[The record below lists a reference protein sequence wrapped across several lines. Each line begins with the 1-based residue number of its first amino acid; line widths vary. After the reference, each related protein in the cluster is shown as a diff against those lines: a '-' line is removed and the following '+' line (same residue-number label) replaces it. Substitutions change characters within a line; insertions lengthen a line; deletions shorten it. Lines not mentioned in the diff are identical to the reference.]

1 MVAFKTLHCMKNHKV
16 STNGFMAVKLDM
28 SKTYDHVEW
37 DFLENLMR
45 KMGFCMRWISLMMEC
60 VKTVSYSILL
70 NEEP

>member
-1 MVAFKTLHCMKNHKV
+1 MVAFKTLHYMKNHKV